1 MKLEP
6 VTNTGERNTE
16 TSKEIDDDVIFTS
29 CYVIVIFPIYGQ
41 FEAIGKPHSRR
52 KVCKTY
58 ISINSN
64 LLSYK
69 N

>member
-6 VTNTGERNTE
+6 VTKFDKRNKR
-16 TSKEIDDDVIFTS
+16 TSKKIGDSVMS
-29 CYVIVIFPIYGQ
+29 AYCHAIVIFPIYGQ
-41 FEAIGKPHSRR
+41 FRAIHL
-52 KVCKTY
+52 VCKTY

-69 N
+69 K